1 MEVTDSLS
9 DKGKRDYNL
18 IQEARK
24 GNQKAFAELMANYYN
39 FIYYSMLKMTPNNF
53 DAEDLTIE
61 AFTKAFK
68 NLENYTPE
76 YAFSSWLYKIA
87 TNNAIDFLRSKNK
100 ASSVNA
106 PSVKKNITG
115 ESDKT
120 MADKHENPEELII
133 HKEKSAFIHEVVNQM
148 KPHYASLIT
157 LRYFHDYSYE
167 EIAQELNIPLGTV
180 KVRLYRAKELLFNM
194 LKNSEDNF

>member
-24 GNQKAFAELMANYYN
+24 GNQKAFTELMAHYYN

-68 NLENYTPE
+68 NLDNYTPE

-106 PSVKKNITG
+106 PSVKKNIID
-115 ESDKT
+115 ESNKN
-120 MADKHENPEELII
+120 MADKHENPEELFI
-133 HKEKSAFIHEVVNQM
+133 HKEKSAFIHEVVNHM
-148 KPHYASLIT
+148 KPHYASLVS

-167 EIAQELNIPLGTV
+167 EIAEELNIPLGTV
-180 KVRLYRAKELLFNM
+180 KVRLFRAKELLFNM
-194 LKNSEDNF
+194 LKNSKGKY